1 MRKLARLPFTL
12 AFLSV
17 MVLANWRAGTW
28 GGVLPPAALTA
39 WGLSHHSLVDG
50 EVFRLISGSYLSHD
64 PGMALRQF
72 AFAALVIG
80 AYERTEGT
88 CRAIVL
94 FHSIDILGSLLVLF
108 GVLPLLV
115 ALPNTI
121 TEAELVVFDVGM
133 SAGGFGLLGA
143 LAYESRHRWAA
154 LLLIIVAICAKMLAS
169 FEPIADTA
177 HLLCLGLGV
186 LGQGL
191 VSDRRRRLQKPET
204 HRLG

>member
-1 MRKLARLPFTL
+1 MRTLSRLPFTL

-17 MVLANWRAGTW
+17 MVLANWLAGTW
-28 GGVLPPAALTA
+28 GGVLPPAALTD
-39 WGLSHHSLVDG
+39 WGLSHQSLVDG
-50 EVFRLISGSYLSHD
+50 EAFRLITGTYLSHD
-64 PGMALRQF
+64 LGMALRQLC
-72 AFAALVIG
+72 FAAVVIG
-80 AYERTEGT
+80 AYEWTEGT

-94 FHSIDILGSLLVLF
+94 FYTIDILGSLLVLF

-115 ALPNTI
+115 AMPIAI

-143 LAYESRHRWAA
+143 LAYQSRYRWVG
-154 LLLIIVAICAKMLAS
+154 LLVILLAICAKMLIS

-186 LGQGL
+186 LGQSHLPKG
-191 VSDRRRRLQKPET
+191 RRVMPCAER
-204 HRLG
+204 